1 MELPASPFT
10 MPGLDPDLLREGL
23 IAYSCVVLWIALSA
37 GVILFNKYILSEYGF
52 PYPVALTL
60 IHMGFCS
67 FVAVLVVRVFQ
78 WIPSNNMDSDMYFK
92 AVVPIGALYAVT
104 LWLGNTAYLYISV
117 SFIQML
123 KALMPV
129 AVFSTGT
136 LMGTETFS
144 TNTFI
149 NMIVVT
155 VGVMIAS
162 YGEINFVVVG
172 VMVQLASIASEST
185 RLTLVQI
192 LLQRRGLKLNPFTT
206 MYYISPA
213 CFAFL
218 TIPFVFLEAPKMAED
233 PTFKF
238 DFWVIGLNAC
248 VALALNLAVFLL
260 IGKTSAL
267 SMNVAGVVKDWLLIG
282 LSVWL
287 FNAPVSSLSL
297 EGYLLAFAGV
307 CYYNYSKL
315 KANAGPKEDPK
326 DAPTKPKEPSVKEL
340 ESLLEEGRTVTK

>member
-1 MELPASPFT
+1 
-10 MPGLDPDLLREGL
+10 
-23 IAYSCVVLWIALSA
+23 
-37 GVILFNKYILSEYGF
+37 
-52 PYPVALTL
+52 
-60 IHMGFCS
+60 
-67 FVAVLVVRVFQ
+67 
-78 WIPSNNMDSDMYFK
+78 MDTDVYYK

-129 AVFSTGT
+129 AVFTSGT

-144 TNTFI
+144 TNTLI
-149 NMIVVT
+149 NMLVVT
-155 VGVMIAS
+155 IGVMIAS
-162 YGEINFVVVG
+162 YGEINFVLVG
-172 VMVQLASIASEST
+172 VAVQLASIASEST

-213 CFAFL
+213 CFVFL
-218 TIPFVFLEAPKMAED
+218 TVPFVFLEAPRMAAD
-233 PTFKF
+233 MNLKF
-238 DFWVIGLNAC
+238 EFWVIGLNAC
-248 VALALNLAVFLL
+248 MALALNLAVFLL

-287 FNAPVSSLSL
+287 FDAPVSSLSL
-297 EGYLLAFAGV
+297 EGYLVAFAGV
-307 CYYNYSKL
+307 CYYNYTKL
-315 KANAGPKEDPK
+315 RASAPKEDPK
-326 DAPTKPKEPSVKEL
+326 DAPTKPKEVEL
-340 ESLLEEGRTVTK
+340 LVEEGRTGGK